1 MNSAKVRAVSQV
13 PDTSLGS
20 PGKFN
25 KCLWN
30 DIWGGGGGSRGEV
43 TMVDTTGLL
52 EMNWYPECPQEAHL
66 LMGRVLC
73 WAAWVLGVWET
84 YL

>member
-1 MNSAKVRAVSQV
+1 MNSAKVRAVAQV

-20 PGKFN
+20 PGKLN
-25 KCLWN
+25 ECLWN
-30 DIWGGGGGSRGEV
+30 DMWEGSGGEV

-52 EMNWYPECPQEAHL
+52 EVNRYPECPQEAHL

>member
-1 MNSAKVRAVSQV
+1 
-13 PDTSLGS
+13 
-20 PGKFN
+20 
-25 KCLWN
+25 
-30 DIWGGGGGSRGEV
+30 
-43 TMVDTTGLL
+43 MVDTTGLL
-52 EMNWYPECPQEAHL
+52 EMNRYPECPQEAHL